1 MKSMENFLTTIAL
14 LATVLN
20 GIASIVGALQW
31 WRVAATPLAWRLIR
45 VGQASAVALALS
57 AGAAYFS
64 GHEPDS
70 SLFWIYALVPVGV
83 GFFAEQFRILS
94 AQTVLDARGLE
105 SAQAVG
111 GLPEGEQRSI
121 VVQIARRELGVMAL
135 AAGVIA
141 FLALRAV
148 FEVNGL

>member
-1 MKSMENFLTTIAL
+1 MENFLTIIAL

-31 WRVAATPLAWRLIR
+31 WRVAPTPLAWRLVR
-45 VGQASAVALALS
+45 VGQAGAILLAVA
-57 AGAAYFS
+57 AGVAYFG

-70 SLFWIYALVPVGV
+70 SLFWIYALVPVGI
-83 GFFAEQFRILS
+83 GFFAEQFRLLS

-105 SAQAVG
+105 NAQAVG
-111 GLPEGEQRSI
+111 ALPAAEQRSI

-141 FLALRAV
+141 FLALRAIA
-148 FEVNGL
+148 EVPGL